1 PGIAIASAVSVSRLI
16 TGPST
21 VVVTTPSLHDAL
33 PIFTLT
39 QPDSISLICSSDPED
54 GKLDCYG
61 DTDGVVKVVAS
72 GGTPGYTYKWVNKNV
87 PGTTIGSGVSVTG
100 LGAGTYK
107 VVVTDAN
114 GCKDSCEVTLTQP
127 DSISLICSSD
137 PEDGK
142 LDCYGD
148 TDGVVQVSA
157 TGGTPGYTYKWVNKN
172 ERERT
177 RLSAIH
183 VTGSDA

>member
-39 QPDSISLICSSDPED
+39 QPDSISLICSSNPED
-54 GKLDCYG
+54 GR
-61 DTDGVVKVVAS
+61 
-72 GGTPGYTYKWVNKNV
+72 
-87 PGTTIGSGVSVTG
+87 
-100 LGAGTYK
+100 
-107 VVVTDAN
+107 
-114 GCKDSCEVTLTQP
+114 
-127 DSISLICSSD
+127 
-137 PEDGK
+137 

-172 ERERT
+172 LPGTTISSE
-177 RLSAIH
+177 SS
-183 VTGSDA
+183 VTGLGAGNYKVLATDANGCKDSCEVTLT